1 MQMKHVLAAIVI
13 LNFAVIGLAVEVAAS
28 EPAATAPATHVA
40 SAEPPEAIPHP
51 TISADAS
58 WARSMAMGIL
68 AFFVGATVIGI
79 MVRSESPQVIPE
91 ATSHDESAGS
101 AHH

>member
-1 MQMKHVLAAIVI
+1 MKHVLAAIVI

-28 EPAATAPATHVA
+28 EPATHVA